1 MPLRIFR
8 IKMWSG
14 GKVKKNLF
22 KLFTNKLLDYPLWVK
37 QAVFQKLAEDLD
49 ACNCKDAKQENFALY
64 EPVITFEGEN
74 ELKNKRSILDRNI
87 CNFLKLCHENYS
99 LLEISLNTFLSLE
112 ETCKI
117 FMFCVEQNYVRKP
130 EQKAVYAFAG
140 FIAGKFR
147 TGEYFL
153 ECGIITKSQLAQ
165 AVEIRENSSK
175 AIGEILTE
183 MNFITKDNL
192 KFIFETKAD
201 ASKRFVLDANI
212 YPESELQI
220 SEKEKLQSEINS
232 INKENEMLRQRMRS
246 LIQMVSNKND

>member
-37 QAVFQKLAEDLD
+37 QAVFQRLAEDLED
-49 ACNCKDAKQENFALY
+49 SNCNGIKQENFVLY
-64 EPVITFEGEN
+64 QPVITFEGEN
-74 ELKNKRSILDRNI
+74 EFKNKKNILDRNI

-117 FMFCVEQNYVRKP
+117 FMLCIEQNYVRKP
-130 EQKAVYAFAG
+130 SQKSIYAFAG
-140 FIAGKFR
+140 FLAGKFR

-165 AVEIRENSSK
+165 AVDIRENSSK

-220 SEKEKLQSEINS
+220 SEKEKMQSEINRV
-232 INKENEMLRQRMRS
+232 NKENEILKQRIRT
-246 LIQMVSNKND
+246 LLEMVSGKND